1 MTDSR
6 FRDVMQAARDRE
18 AQQPEPRPAAP
29 VAAAPVPAKRGRPA
43 TGKRND
49 PRYEQVAAYVP
60 KELYK
65 RVRIHLMELE
75 PEGEFSA
82 LVEYLLTVW
91 LQGGVRQQKQ

>member
-6 FRDVMQAARDRE
+6 FKDVMQAARERE
-18 AQQPEPRPAAP
+18 VQQPEPKP
-29 VAAAPVPAKRGRPA
+29 VAPVPAKRGRPA

-82 LVEYLLTVW
+82 LVEFLLTAW
-91 LQGGVRQQKQ
+91 LQGGVRQQK